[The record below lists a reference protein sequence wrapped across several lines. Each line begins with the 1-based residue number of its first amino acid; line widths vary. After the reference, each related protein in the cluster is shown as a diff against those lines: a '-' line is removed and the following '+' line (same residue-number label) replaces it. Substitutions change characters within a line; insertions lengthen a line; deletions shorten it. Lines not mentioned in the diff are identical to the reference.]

1 MPYTDTCAVSLYTP
15 HVIRTFA
22 HKGVEALFRSGSKA
36 GVQPAHASRL
46 RRQLAQLDAAT
57 GPQDMG
63 LPGWGLHPLKGA
75 LAGHWSIWVSGNWR
89 MTFRFDGTDAVL
101 VDYRDYH

>member
-1 MPYTDTCAVSLYTP
+1 MSTLCDAQDRGFPDVFTTIDRAAE
-15 HVIRTFA
+15 I
-22 HKGVEALFRSGSKA
+22 
-36 GVQPAHASRL
+36 ASRL

-63 LPGWGLHPLKGA
+63 LPGWGLHQFKGE
-75 LAGHWSIWVSGNWR
+75 LVGHWSVWVNGNWR
-89 MTFRFDGTDAVL
+89 MTFRFEGTDAVL

>member
-1 MPYTDTCAVSLYTP
+1 M
-15 HVIRTFA
+15 IRTFV
-22 HKGVEALFRSGSKA
+22 HKGLEALFRTGSKA
-36 GVQPAHASRL
+36 GVQPSHAARL

-57 GPQDMG
+57 GTQDMG
-63 LPGWGLHPLKGA
+63 LPGWGLHPLKGE

-89 MTFRFDGTDAVL
+89 LTFRFEGTDAVL